1 LQIHCIQTEKNEH
14 FLVLILNVFDV
25 NLPKIKQNKKKI
37 IKKKENLTVKCPRNV
52 TFSIIK

>member
-1 LQIHCIQTEKNEH
+1 MQIHCIQTEKNEH